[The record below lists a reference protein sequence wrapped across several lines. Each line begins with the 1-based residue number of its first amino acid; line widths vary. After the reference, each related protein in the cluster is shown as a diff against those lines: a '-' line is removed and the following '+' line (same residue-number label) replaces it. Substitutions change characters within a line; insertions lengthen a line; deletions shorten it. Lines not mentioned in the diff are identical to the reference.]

1 MNKHA
6 IVILYSGVDRDP
18 GYDVIE
24 SLASVITQA
33 GLAVPELI
41 EIKHFD
47 SDSIG
52 KAIIAKSAVVESK
65 EQPVESELIK
75 QSVIYFVEKYKH
87 LTDSKRYAQILKDAY
102 HGYKNPVTE
111 DEIAFK
117 KAMDTIASNQQKAV
131 KIGMSKKYVEMIVY
145 IYEFVNSL

>member
-6 IVILYSGVDRDP
+6 IVILYSGSDREP

-24 SLASVITQA
+24 NIASIISQA

-52 KAIIAKSAVVESK
+52 KAIIAKSVVENKGQS
-65 EQPVESELIK
+65 VESELIK
-75 QSVIYFVEKYKH
+75 QSVIYFAEKYRH
-87 LTDSKRYAQILKDAY
+87 LNDSKRYAQILKDAY
-102 HGYKNPVTE
+102 RGYKNPVTE

-117 KAMDTIASNQQKAV
+117 KAMDTIASNQQKAI
-131 KIGMSKKYVEMIVY
+131 KIGMSKKYVEMIAY
-145 IYEFVNSL
+145 IYEFVNGL

>member
-6 IVILYSGVDRDP
+6 IVILYSGSVQDP

-24 SLASVITQA
+24 SLANVIVSA
-33 GLAVPELI
+33 GLSVPELI

-52 KAIIAKSAVVESK
+52 KAIIAKSAVHCK
-65 EQPVESELIK
+65 ENSVESELIK
-75 QSVIYFVEKYKH
+75 QSIVYFVEKYKH
-87 LTDSKRYAQILKDAY
+87 LSDSKKGSYILTDAF

-111 DEIAFK
+111 DQIAFK
-117 KAMDTIASNQQKAV
+117 KAMDTIVSNQTKAV
-131 KIGMSKKYVEMIVY
+131 KMGMSKRYVEMITY
-145 IYEFVNSL
+145 AYEVVKDL